1 MRDSHKPKMIVVYFN
16 VMFAARKEMADIR
29 INYVNLIYN
38 LMCSWGLY
46 TVKPSQA
53 ISHIKMESVL
63 IFIFS
68 EISPSP
74 LSGVDLLI
82 SRPHVGIHYIY
93 S

>member
-1 MRDSHKPKMIVVYFN
+1 MIVVYFN

-29 INYVNLIYN
+29 INNVNLIYN

-46 TVKPSQA
+46 TMKSSQA
-53 ISHIKMESVL
+53 ISRVKIELVL
-63 IFIFS
+63 VSIFS
-68 EISPSP
+68 EISPSL

-82 SRPHVGIHYIY
+82 SRPHVGIHHID